1 MAVDHGC
8 RGAPLNR
15 AWRVASISG
24 VSEANRRRTSSGSW
38 SHATDT
44 ENSPSEAVLVETVP
58 DSVPPFRETLVF
70 PAVFLEIRIPPSPF
84 GEEGRSEQALFPG
97 LLEKRV
103 IVSLRDFA
111 ETLLMSCRPRAGLK
125 NSPVNGTCATV
136 FRSVSRERA
145 RASR

>member
-84 GEEGRSEQALFPG
+84 FGFALSYDDSWRRGRQSSRWPPPAVRCSCAHALF
-97 LLEKRV
+97 
-103 IVSLRDFA
+103 LR
-111 ETLLMSCRPRAGLK
+111 S
-125 NSPVNGTCATV
+125 
-136 FRSVSRERA
+136 
-145 RASR
+145 